1 MVDDRLSRAIIEYLA
16 KGRSSFPK
24 TDEAAVVAAAV
35 DDAADMVVRVREIVD
50 EMMAIEVD
58 WSECSLSDGARTA
71 RSTMASRHPEL
82 GDDALAALHWMFSY
96 SWR

>member
-24 TDEAAVVAAAV
+24 TDEAAVVAVAGN
-35 DDAADMVVRVREIVD
+35 DAADMVVRVREIVD
-50 EMMAIEVD
+50 EMMAIEID
-58 WSECSLSDGARTA
+58 WSASSLSEGARTA
-71 RSTMASRHPEL
+71 RATMASRHPEFS
-82 GDDALAALHWMFSY
+82 DEALDALHWMFSY